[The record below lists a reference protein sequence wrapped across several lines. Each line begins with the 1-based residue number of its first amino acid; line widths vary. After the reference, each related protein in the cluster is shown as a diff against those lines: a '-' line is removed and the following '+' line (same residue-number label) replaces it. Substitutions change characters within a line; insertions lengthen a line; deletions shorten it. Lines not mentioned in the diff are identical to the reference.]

1 MAKPLVPKT
10 IFSFSV
16 SQHANERQS
25 FFTSAGKKSPHCGD
39 LRGSAGSSA
48 PAFHLQTFFASGKAL
63 PCRYLLQAPSFSLR
77 PKSWQIRSKLPC
89 PATTPPALQS
99 GTQGQ
104 TGCKKRRTFLAR
116 LFLRIFILYF
126 VSDKVTPD
134 RYLLQTPPFYLC
146 PKSGQIR
153 SKLLFPA
160 TTPPTP
166 QSGTQGQTGRKKK
179 ANLLTARLAMLF
191 SVL

>member
-1 MAKPLVPKT
+1 MSSILT
-10 IFSFSV
+10 NI
-16 SQHANERQS
+16 
-25 FFTSAGKKSPHCGD
+25 AG
-39 LRGSAGSSA
+39 
-48 PAFHLQTFFASGKAL
+48 LQTFFASGKAL
-63 PCRYLLQAPSFSLR
+63 PCRYLLQAPSFFLR